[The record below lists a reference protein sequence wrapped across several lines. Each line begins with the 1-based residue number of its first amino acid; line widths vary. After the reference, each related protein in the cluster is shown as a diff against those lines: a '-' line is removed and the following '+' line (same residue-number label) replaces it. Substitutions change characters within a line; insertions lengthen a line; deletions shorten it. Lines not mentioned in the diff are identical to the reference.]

1 MGVSQIPHV
10 DHRVGLERRGSD
22 QLSGLCRWGSVT
34 ATMQNVLGR
43 VPHLRGVPRNS
54 ADSFA
59 SHVVESQAL
68 LLGLDIPDGHE
79 ASAAA
84 SDQDVC
90 NLLIPVQAFDVIRTG
105 RSRAQSE
112 WVLNIV

>member
-1 MGVSQIPHV
+1 
-10 DHRVGLERRGSD
+10 
-22 QLSGLCRWGSVT
+22 
-34 ATMQNVLGR
+34 MQNVLGR

-68 LLGLDIPDGHE
+68 LFGLDIPDRHKAG
-79 ASAAA
+79 AAT

-90 NLLIPVQAFDVIRTG
+90 NLLIPVQAFDVIRAG
-105 RSRAQSE
+105 RSCAQSE